1 MVSNCIKI
9 DLKNSDVGASLN
21 SADLQNIPSS
31 KYCKII
37 LNNVID
43 DVMQF

>member
-9 DLKNSDVGASLN
+9 VLKKSADGASLN
-21 SADLQNIPSS
+21 STDLQMPSS

-43 DVMQF
+43 DIMQF